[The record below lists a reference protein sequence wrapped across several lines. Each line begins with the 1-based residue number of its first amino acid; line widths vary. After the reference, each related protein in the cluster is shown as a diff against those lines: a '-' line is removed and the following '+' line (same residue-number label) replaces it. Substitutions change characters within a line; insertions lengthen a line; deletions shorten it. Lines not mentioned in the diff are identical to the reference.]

1 MADNGGNFIIRQL
14 QFFYDTGV
22 HSHFT
27 ARHRPSVHFI
37 TADNVHLPVER
48 HAGFV
53 GTLSMR
59 TQARK
64 HALNALS
71 SWR

>member
-1 MADNGGNFIIRQL
+1 MADNSGNFIIRQL
-14 QFFYDTGV
+14 QFFYYAGV
-22 HSHFT
+22 HGHFT
-27 ARHRPSVHFI
+27 ARHCPCIHFI
-37 TADNVHLPVER
+37 TADNIHLPVER

-59 TQARK
+59 TQTCK